1 MPKIPKTLV
10 VGINLHGEIQLDSN
24 SIPQTEK
31 VPVNYIVKLNT
42 VSPGV
47 PNISTFENYNELS
60 DITKEYV
67 KENTWLNDPM
77 ISDRLQEN
85 TYKPSILEFVKY
97 LKEYMVEENGKNLQ
111 GIQKDYDNK
120 RKQGE
125 TTKHIQNFE
134 YNKDKMYEITEFNKG
149 DTIVNKLF
157 LKFTPEEL
165 EQLGIDEEEIQYVG
179 FNKIVL
185 YNFTDE
191 NDDTLYN
198 VFDLI
203 GPEYTQIT
211 LFQLIDLLK
220 GMGAENLILID
231 LSCSV
236 FRSSNNND
244 ITERD
249 ERFLRRDIK
258 KSRIFGGK
266 RKTKKNRKSKKKVQ
280 KESLKYKKTKNR
292 KSKK

>member
-1 MPKIPKTLV
+1 
-10 VGINLHGEIQLDSN
+10 
-24 SIPQTEK
+24 
-31 VPVNYIVKLNT
+31 
-42 VSPGV
+42 
-47 PNISTFENYNELS
+47 
-60 DITKEYV
+60 
-67 KENTWLNDPM
+67 M

-85 TYKPSILEFVKY
+85 TYKHSILEFVKY
-97 LKEYMVEENGKNLQ
+97 LKEYMVEENSKNLQ

-236 FRSSNNND
+236 FRSNNNND